1 MSFWMDLYR
10 INRAVDIIE
19 RRNNKSINKNNK
31 KIKEIEER
39 KQQQK
44 QQIERQKEYN
54 KIKNLYES
62 LDNLNRRIDRLYRML
77 DCYQYPTTYKDD
89 KYDITKINPFDLERE
104 FTSLIIESRRVNLEK
119 ENSVYYLKL
128 INIRNRIEKIVNE
141 AKEKQEFKNKTK
153 NETINETKHETKHE
167 TRHETK
173 HIPNNIKLFNKYAN
187 IIISKKFNDK
197 DKMNMIKK
205 IGSSGLDVESRKQ
218 LIELLNK
225 LH

>member
-1 MSFWMDLYR
+1 MDLYR
-10 INRAVDIIE
+10 INRTVDIIE
-19 RRNNKSINKNNK
+19 RRNNRSISKNNK
-31 KIKEIEER
+31 KIKEIEKR

-77 DCYQYPTTYKDD
+77 DCYQYPTIYKDD

-104 FTSLIIESRRVNLEK
+104 FTSLIIESRMVNLEK
-119 ENSVYYLKL
+119 ENSVDYLKL
-128 INIRNRIEKIVNE
+128 INMRDRIEKIVNE
-141 AKEKQEFKNKTK
+141 AKEKQEFKNEIK
-153 NETINETKHETKHE
+153 NETKK
-167 TRHETK
+167 ETK
-173 HIPNNIKLFNKYAN
+173 HIPNDIKLFNKYAN
-187 IIISKKFNDK
+187 IIVTKKFSDK
-197 DKMNMIKK
+197 DKMNMIRK